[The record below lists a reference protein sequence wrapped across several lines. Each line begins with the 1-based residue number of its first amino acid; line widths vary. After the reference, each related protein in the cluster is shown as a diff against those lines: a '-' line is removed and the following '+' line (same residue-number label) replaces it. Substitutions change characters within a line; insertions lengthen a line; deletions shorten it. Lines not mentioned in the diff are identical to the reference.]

1 MGVSI
6 MVYVGIDVAKDKH
19 DCFIVNS
26 DGEVLYDVFTIQN
39 NMGGFEDL
47 LFKIKTASKNPDKV
61 KVGLEATGHYNC
73 NLLGFLKSKGL
84 PTIVINPLHTNAYRK
99 SLSLRKTKT
108 DKVDAR
114 AIASMIMS
122 DVSLKPYSDTLYHN
136 EDLKSL
142 SRYRFGKVADR
153 AKLRQSVSRLIN
165 ILFPELEKLV
175 STIHAKAV
183 YELLSE
189 FPGAH
194 QIASSNLKHLTS
206 LLETASKGHFGRDK
220 ANEIREAARHSIST
234 YLPAKSLEL
243 RHTIR
248 LIREL
253 TLEIGEIETEI
264 KKIMDAIDSPILSVP
279 GISYGIGSMIVS
291 EIGDFSRFD
300 SPDKILAY
308 AGCSPTTYQSGQL
321 YSSHSTMEKRGS
333 KYLRWALMN
342 AARYVCNWE
351 PTFAAYLEKKRSEG
365 KHYYVA
371 LSHAAKKLVR
381 LLYHLE
387 TTGEKY
393 KPISV

>member
-1 MGVSI
+1 

-19 DCFIVNS
+19 DCFIANS
-26 DGEVLYDVFTIQN
+26 DGEILYDVFTIQN
-39 NMGGFEDL
+39 NMDGFEDL
-47 LFKIKTASKNPDKV
+47 LFKIKTVSKNPDKV

-142 SRYRFGKVADR
+142 SRYRFDKVSDR
-153 AKLRQSVSRLIN
+153 AKLKQSVSRLVC

-175 STIHAKAV
+175 STIHIKAV
-183 YELLSE
+183 YELLIE
-189 FPGAH
+189 FPGAY
-194 QIASSNLKHLTS
+194 QIASANLKHLTS
-206 LLETASKGHFGRDK
+206 LLETTSKGHFGRDK
-220 ANEIREAARHSIST
+220 ANEIREAARRSISS

-243 RHTIR
+243 KHTIN

-253 TLEIGEIETEI
+253 SAEIDEIEAEI
-264 KKIMDAIDSPILSVP
+264 KKIMDAIDSSILSVP
-279 GISYGIGSMIVS
+279 GIGYSIGAVIVS
-291 EIGDFSRFD
+291 EIGDFSRFEN
-300 SPDKILAY
+300 PDKILAY

-321 YSSHSTMEKRGS
+321 YSSHAKMEKRGS
-333 KYLRWALMN
+333 KYLRWALIN

-351 PTFAAYLEKKRSEG
+351 PDFAAYLAKKRSEG

-387 TTGEKY
+387 ITGEKY
-393 KPISV
+393 KPVSL

>member
-1 MGVSI
+1 MI
-6 MVYVGIDVAKDKH
+6 YVGIDVAKDKH

-39 NMGGFEDL
+39 NMDGFEDL
-47 LFKIKTASKNPDKV
+47 LFKIKTVSKNPDKV
-61 KVGLEATGHYNC
+61 RVGLEATGHYNC
-73 NLLGFLKSKGL
+73 NLLGFLKNKGMT
-84 PTIVINPLHTNAYRK
+84 TIVINPLYTSLSRK
-99 SLSLRKTKT
+99 STSLRKTKT

-114 AIASMIMS
+114 TIASIIMS
-122 DVSLKPYSDTLYHN
+122 DVGLEPYSDTLYHN

-142 SRYRFGKVADR
+142 SRYRFDKVSDR
-153 AKLRQSVSRLIN
+153 AKLKQSVSRLVC

-175 STIHAKAV
+175 STIHTKAV

-194 QIASSNLKHLTS
+194 QVASANLKHLTS
-206 LLETASKGHFGRDK
+206 LLENASKGHFRRDK
-220 ANEIREAARHSIST
+220 ANEIREAARRSIST

-243 RHTIR
+243 RHTIK

-253 TLEIGEIETEI
+253 TSEIDEIESEI

-321 YSSHSTMEKRGS
+321 YSSHAKMEKRGS
-333 KYLRWALMN
+333 KYLRWALIN
-342 AARYVCNWE
+342 AASYVCNWE
-351 PTFAAYLEKKRSEG
+351 PTFGAYLEKKRSEG

-387 TTGEKY
+387 MTGEKY
-393 KPISV
+393 KPVPVFS

>member
-1 MGVSI
+1 

-26 DGEVLYDVFTIQN
+26 DGNVPYDVFTIQN
-39 NMGGFEDL
+39 NMDGFEDL
-47 LFKIKTASKNPDKV
+47 FFKIKTSSKDLSKV

-73 NLLGFLKSKGL
+73 NLLGFLKRKGL
-84 PTIVINPLHTNAYRK
+84 STIVINPLYTSLSRK
-99 SLSLRKTKT
+99 SVSLRKTKT

-114 AIASMIMS
+114 TIASMIMS

-142 SRYRFGKVADR
+142 SRYSFDKVSDR
-153 AKLRQSVSRLIN
+153 AKLKQSVSRLIN

-194 QIASSNLKHLTS
+194 QVASANLKHLTS

-220 ANEIREAARHSIST
+220 ANEIREAARRSISS

-243 RHTIR
+243 RHTIK

-253 TLEIGEIETEI
+253 TAEIAEVEAEI

-279 GISYGIGSMIVS
+279 GISYAIGAVIVS

-300 SPDKILAY
+300 SPDKMLAF

-321 YSSHSTMEKRGS
+321 YSSHAKMEKRGS
-333 KYLRWALMN
+333 KYLRWALIN
-342 AARYVCNWE
+342 AARYVCTWE

-393 KPISV
+393 MPVSV

>member
-1 MGVSI
+1 